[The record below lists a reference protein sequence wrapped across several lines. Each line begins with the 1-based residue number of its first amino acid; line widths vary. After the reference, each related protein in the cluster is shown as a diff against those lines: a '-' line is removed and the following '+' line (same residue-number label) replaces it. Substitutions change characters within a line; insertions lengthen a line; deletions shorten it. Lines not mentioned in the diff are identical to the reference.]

1 MSKRRSE
8 LRPLLRR
15 YWPLRFLWLMS
26 VFSIG
31 PDKIEMVTVNGS
43 GWTAVREFLQSDEA
57 KGKAVVMAQEVRL
70 IDQHDIDTAVEWCD
84 VRGWKAV
91 ISKGRLSDKGTP
103 MGGCAVVVADGLNI
117 GVTPIA
123 GWEQSD
129 RLVAVGL
136 EIPGVRDLAV
146 ASTYFQ
152 VGSGLGQVNVE
163 ILGHIA
169 QLQIVSGR
177 PTIVG
182 GDFNNSPGVI
192 EGSDFLRRAGMKV
205 VAPATS
211 TCITRRSQTKIDYF
225 LISDCLEEAVREV
238 STLKNYPLAPHRP
251 VRLIT
256 NLGRDEEIEVVRL
269 FQKMPTKLP
278 VGPLQQRREWH
289 ATKGALLGLE
299 MIMKE
304 PWSSRGQRQAAL
316 DRTYKVLAQDMEDT
330 ISRIMD
336 FPLREKGKRAQPP
349 KVIKKKVSKRELD
362 KPKSW
367 VSSSKAIRWLQNR
380 ITEFALAVS
389 QENWEELEE
398 LLEAVEEDHPQE
410 CSTQ

>member
-1 MSKRRSE
+1 
-8 LRPLLRR
+8 
-15 YWPLRFLWLMS
+15 MS

-91 ISKGRLSDKGTP
+91 ISKGRLSEKGNP

-182 GDFNNSPGVI
+182 GDFNNSPG
-192 EGSDFLRRAGMKV
+192 
-205 VAPATS
+205 
-211 TCITRRSQTKIDYF
+211 
-225 LISDCLEEAVREV
+225 
-238 STLKNYPLAPHRP
+238 
-251 VRLIT
+251 
-256 NLGRDEEIEVVRL
+256 
-269 FQKMPTKLP
+269 
-278 VGPLQQRREWH
+278 
-289 ATKGALLGLE
+289 
-299 MIMKE
+299 
-304 PWSSRGQRQAAL
+304 SSR
-316 DRTYKVLAQDMEDT
+316 
-330 ISRIMD
+330 
-336 FPLREKGKRAQPP
+336 
-349 KVIKKKVSKRELD
+349 
-362 KPKSW
+362 
-367 VSSSKAIRWLQNR
+367 
-380 ITEFALAVS
+380 AVTS
-389 QENWEELEE
+389 
-398 LLEAVEEDHPQE
+398 
-410 CSTQ
+410 